1 MDKKGKEIIALEI
14 NSFYLFSYGVMTDF
28 MRLMDNKIVT
38 FWWGDQ
44 YFPISFHH
52 SNLYIISLDIFLLA
66 HACDVAWGASVTDF
80 VGSMINQH

>member
-38 FWWGDQ
+38 FWWGTNT
-44 YFPISFHH
+44 FPFLS
-52 SNLYIISLDIFLLA
+52 IIPTFI
-66 HACDVAWGASVTDF
+66 
-80 VGSMINQH
+80 